1 MIFNRLEYDII
12 SSTNDEA
19 KRLIEADRIKPTLI
33 LAKQQ
38 TRGRGRGEH
47 SWDSSHIGNIYS
59 SYCFEVGEVIKD
71 LPQITLLAGLAVKRA
86 IVEVLKRHKVN
97 NYVLD
102 IKWPNDLLLNH
113 KKIVGIL
120 TELAK
125 HNQMYYVIIGIGINI
140 DWGKREIEQANLSY
154 AGSISELVNKKITL
168 SEVQSQVEKE
178 LGRIADEFL
187 AGNRF
192 EIYFDEYNAYLL
204 NKDKILLYEEEG
216 KTKRGLCLGMDKEG
230 YLLIKNQDN
239 SVKRINFGEINIRG
253 VYGY

>member
-47 SWDSSHIGNIYS
+47 IWDSSHIGNIYS

-86 IVEVLKRHKVN
+86 MVEVLKRHKVN

-154 AGSISELVNKKITL
+154 AGSICELVNKKITL
-168 SEVQSQVEKE
+168 SEVQSQFEKE

-187 AGNRF
+187 TGNRF
-192 EIYFDEYNAYLL
+192 ETYFDEYNAYLL

-216 KTKRGLCLGMDKEG
+216 KTEKGLCLGVDKEG
-230 YLLIKNQDN
+230 YLIIKNQDN

>member
-1 MIFNRLEYDII
+1 MIFKRLEYDII

-19 KRLIEADRIKPTLI
+19 KRLVGLGRTEPTLI

-38 TRGRGRGEH
+38 TKGRGRGEH
-47 SWDSSHIGNIYS
+47 TWDSSHIGNIYS

-86 IVEVLKRHKVN
+86 IVELLEKHKVN
-97 NYVLD
+97 DYVLD
-102 IKWPNDLLLNH
+102 MKWPNDLLLNH

-120 TELAK
+120 TELAQY
-125 HNQMYYVIIGIGINI
+125 NRIYYVIIGIGINI
-140 DWGKREIEQANLSY
+140 DWGKQEIEKANLNY
-154 AGSISELVNKKITL
+154 AGSISELINREITME
-168 SEVQSQVEKE
+168 EVQTSVEKE
-178 LGRIADEFL
+178 LGDIADEFL

-192 EIYFDEYNAYLL
+192 ENYFDEYNTYLL

-216 KTKRGLCLGMDKEG
+216 KTKTGFCLGMDKEG

-239 SVKRINFGEINIRG
+239 SIKRINFGEINIRG